1 MPAGNIA
8 VILSETLSR
17 EYDRRYVVIDKDTG
31 EVLDDAQGYGY
42 RSIPKAHA
50 AYVYKTRD
58 KSKDAEK
65 LARKKH
71 ILQWLSEHKDFAR
84 LMEAAAFDCV
94 KCGEPFNAALVK
106 KLLREN
112 ELEPDFSAGELL
124 RAWKNPRTRRR

>member
-42 RSIPKAHA
+42 KSIPKAHA
-50 AYVYKTRD
+50 AYAYKTRD